1 MTDNPLL
8 IETCMEGG
16 SKTAEEVLRTLKGKA
31 ALPEIKAVVSMLEH
45 AIAVARNR
53 SEAARGVERDEFC
66 GAARELREVRAR
78 LNSFLAGVAP

>member
-31 ALPEIKAVVSMLEH
+31 ALPEIKAVVSLLEH
-45 AIAVARNR
+45 AIAVARNG

-66 GAARELREVRAR
+66 GAARELREVRTR